1 MTVKVFLTG
10 ATGYIGGTVLD
21 YIYKAHPDYAYSIY
35 VRNEER
41 AKPIKAKYPKVD
53 FVYGSLEDSETLLDA
68 VAKTDVVIHTA
79 DSSDNVPGATA
90 IAMGLERGHTPE
102 MPGYWIH
109 LCGTSILTYY
119 DQKHGREGEPPLPE
133 QTYRDIDDVERL
145 VTLPDSAHHRNVD
158 ILVQETI
165 SDAVKV
171 AIICP
176 PTIYGKGSGPVN
188 TRSIQVPTLA
198 RTTLKEGYAPVVG
211 KGETEW
217 DNVHIED
224 LANLFGRL
232 LDATQDPKKSKDP
245 EIFGVHGYFF
255 ASNGVHRWSDVSQW
269 ILDEAAEQGYQSG
282 ATTKTVT
289 LKEAESIA
297 GATARS
303 FGRNSKGI
311 PQRAEKY
318 LGWKPK
324 GADLKSTIAATVADE
339 AKALGLKADQA

>member
-1 MTVKVFLTG
+1 MAVKVFLTG

-21 YIYKAHPDYAYSIY
+21 YVYKAHPDYEYTLY
-35 VRNEER
+35 VRNESR
-41 AKPIKAKYPKVD
+41 AKPIKAKYPKVN
-53 FVYGSLEDSETLLDA
+53 FVYGALENSETLLDA

-90 IAMGLERGHTPE
+90 IAMGLEQGHTPE
-102 MPGYWIH
+102 NPGYWIH
-109 LCGTSILTYY
+109 LCGTSILTWY

-133 QTYRDIDDVERL
+133 QTYSDIDDVERL

-176 PTIYGKGSGPVN
+176 PTIYGEGLGPVN
-188 TRSIQVPTLA
+188 TRSIQVPNLA
-198 RTTLKEGYAPVVG
+198 KTTLKEGYAPVVG

-217 DNVHIED
+217 DNVHVDD
-224 LANLFGRL
+224 LADLFVKL
-232 LDATQDPKKSKDP
+232 LDATQDPSKKKNP
-245 EIFGVHGYFF
+245 EIFGLHGYFF
-255 ASNGVHRWSDVSQW
+255 ASNGVHKWSEVAQW
-269 ILDEAAEQGYQSG
+269 ILDEAAKQGYHSG
-282 ATTKTVT
+282 AATKTVS
-289 LKEAESIA
+289 LKQAESIA
-297 GATARS
+297 GPSAS
-303 FGRNSKGI
+303 SLGRNSKGI

-324 GADLKSTIAATVADE
+324 GPDLKSTIAATVTDE
-339 AKALGLKADQA
+339 AKALNLKANKA